1 MDWNAIWQ
9 DVISSTISGV
19 LVIIF
24 GGIIAWFAYITG
36 IKGKEKD
43 QKASERK
50 NEIYIPLKYE
60 LKSLI
65 RAPSDIWKELKVTEI
80 EKIVEKNDEL
90 VVSDYLWKQCEML
103 LQLINS
109 YNSIDL
115 YNVVGKILCTQFEKK
130 YIELYGSLTH
140 PMTHWDEISGEEF
153 EYEEYDQEF
162 MDFTSVAYDKKNVDT
177 IFKTDPGCEEYY
189 RELGQIAPTEE
200 FIARMFAMVL
210 PKKEQRYAR
219 INLKNIDCKL
229 LREKKISPAEYM
241 VRDFDFYEKF
251 KNDKKVEDKQEMLDK
266 IKELSF
272 QIYEDVV
279 QKIRSIGKK
288 YEAE

>member
-80 EKIVEKNDEL
+80 EKIVENETL
-90 VVSDYLWKQCEML
+90 
-103 LQLINS
+103 
-109 YNSIDL
+109 
-115 YNVVGKILCTQFEKK
+115 
-130 YIELYGSLTH
+130 
-140 PMTHWDEISGEEF
+140 
-153 EYEEYDQEF
+153 
-162 MDFTSVAYDKKNVDT
+162 AYD
-177 IFKTDPGCEEYY
+177 
-189 RELGQIAPTEE
+189 R
-200 FIARMFAMVL
+200 
-210 PKKEQRYAR
+210 
-219 INLKNIDCKL
+219 
-229 LREKKISPAEYM
+229 
-241 VRDFDFYEKF
+241 
-251 KNDKKVEDKQEMLDK
+251 
-266 IKELSF
+266 
-272 QIYEDVV
+272 
-279 QKIRSIGKK
+279 
-288 YEAE
+288 

>member
-90 VVSDYLWKQCEML
+90 VVYML
-103 LQLINS
+103 PLPWVRISNRFS
-109 YNSIDL
+109 RHWYFTETNR
-115 YNVVGKILCTQFEKK
+115 VIL
-130 YIELYGSLTH
+130 
-140 PMTHWDEISGEEF
+140 
-153 EYEEYDQEF
+153 
-162 MDFTSVAYDKKNVDT
+162 SV
-177 IFKTDPGCEEYY
+177 
-189 RELGQIAPTEE
+189 
-200 FIARMFAMVL
+200 
-210 PKKEQRYAR
+210 
-219 INLKNIDCKL
+219 
-229 LREKKISPAEYM
+229 
-241 VRDFDFYEKF
+241 
-251 KNDKKVEDKQEMLDK
+251 
-266 IKELSF
+266 
-272 QIYEDVV
+272 
-279 QKIRSIGKK
+279 
-288 YEAE
+288 